1 MKFLAILLA
10 LVFASMASA
19 GQATSANESKPEKKA
34 ASAEGKETRWQGTIV
49 RIDKEK
55 STMSIRGGQANM
67 SSMERQV
74 SYDSSTH
81 WTKQGKPAEQS
92 EFKEGSFVIV
102 LGHADEKGNLHASR
116 IDLRLPR

>member
-10 LVFASMASA
+10 LVFASVAFAS
-19 GQATSANESKPEKKA
+19 QATSANESKPEKKA

-67 SSMERQV
+67 SSMERQGPLE
-74 SYDSSTH
+74 SSNPL
-81 WTKQGKPAEQS
+81 GKKGKTAAARRI
-92 EFKEGSFVIV
+92 KEGDV
-102 LGHADEKGNLHASR
+102 G
-116 IDLRLPR
+116 

>member
-10 LVFASMASA
+10 LVFASVAFAS
-19 GQATSANESKPEKKA
+19 QATSANESKPEKKA

-67 SSMERQV
+67 SSMERQG
-74 SYDSSTH
+74 SYDKLNH
-81 WTKQGKPAEQS
+81 LNKKGKTAQAS
-92 EFKEGSFVIV
+92 EIKEGEFGVFV
-102 LGHADEKGNLHASR
+102 GPADQ
-116 IDLRLPR
+116 